1 MKPLPAEGTPINR
14 RATSPLPVSTANRKN
29 SPSVPKIYPVLL
41 VTSTAIS
48 ALFCFLYLTKP
59 VLLPAPLIHEPVTEA
74 VVPEAPATPS
84 APEAIA
90 ATVPDSSPA
99 SKQLPGDAS
108 VSAPPKPANANPFEE
123 TNLSIQHVVTAQ
135 APGGI
140 TKRLDFKVPV
150 LYRSRNLLWTTQDIA
165 LAHDLLG
172 RLSLHQQKTH
182 QLRTEAVALETA
194 WNALIERSTPSQG
207 LQADSPTL
215 IGNQELPG
223 TPATS
228 LRNAQD
234 SILIQ
239 PTRKE

>member
-14 RATSPLPVSTANRKN
+14 RASNPLPVSTANRKN
-29 SPSVPKIYPVLL
+29 PPSVPKVYPVLL

-48 ALFCFLYLTKP
+48 ALFCYLYLTKP
-59 VLLPAPLIHEPVTEA
+59 VLLPAPSIHEPVAEA
-74 VVPEAPATPS
+74 TAPQTPATPS

-90 ATVPDSSPA
+90 EAVPTPGPA
-99 SKQLPGDAS
+99 LKQLPGDPA
-108 VSAPPKPANANPFEE
+108 VSAPPNPANADPFEE

-150 LYRSRNLLWTTQDIA
+150 LYRSRNLLWTKENIA

-172 RLSLHQQKTH
+172 RLTLHQQKTH
-182 QLRTEAVALETA
+182 QLRAEAVALQTA
-194 WNALIERSTPSQG
+194 WNTLIERSTPAQG

-215 IGNQELPG
+215 IDNQELPG
-223 TPATS
+223 APAS
-228 LRNAQD
+228 SARKAQD

>member
-14 RATSPLPVSTANRKN
+14 RASNPPPVSTSNRKN
-29 SPSVPKIYPVLL
+29 SSSVPRIYPLL
-41 VTSTAIS
+41 LATSTAIS
-48 ALFCFLYLTKP
+48 ALFCYLYLTKP
-59 VLLPAPLIHEPVTEA
+59 VLIPPPSIQKPVAETTAPQ
-74 VVPEAPATPS
+74 APAIPS
-84 APEAIA
+84 APESIVEA
-90 ATVPDSSPA
+90 VPA
-99 SKQLPGDAS
+99 SAPALKQLPGD
-108 VSAPPKPANANPFEE
+108 PAISTPTIPARANPFEE

-150 LYRSRNLLWTTQDIA
+150 LYRSRNLLWTKEDIA

-172 RLSLHQQKTH
+172 RLNLHQQRTH
-182 QLRTEAVALETA
+182 QLRAEAVDLQTA
-194 WNALIERSTPSQG
+194 WNALIERSTPAQG

-215 IGNQELPG
+215 ISNQELPG
-223 TPATS
+223 AAPS
-228 LRNAQD
+228 ERKAQD